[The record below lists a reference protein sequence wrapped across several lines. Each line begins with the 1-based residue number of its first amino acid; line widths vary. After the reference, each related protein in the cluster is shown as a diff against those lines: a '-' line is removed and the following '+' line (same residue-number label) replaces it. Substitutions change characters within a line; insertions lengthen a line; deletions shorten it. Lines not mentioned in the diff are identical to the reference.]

1 MQGFAQ
7 GYYRFSV
14 WVVRL
19 VYVNILWLLFTVVG
33 LGVLGL
39 MPATAGMFAVVRKW
53 IRGED
58 DISIFKTFKDSF
70 RAEFLKANILGYIL
84 AIVGYFLYL
93 DIQFMRIQ
101 GGLFF
106 QFFTYIIIVVFFL
119 YFIILLYLFPVF
131 VHFELKIQQY
141 IKWPLALGIMYPII
155 TLLVLGGLFIVYYVT
170 IQLVPALFILFGPPL
185 IAIVLS
191 WGAKLIFEKLEQ
203 KGRKSEQ
210 QDT

>member
-19 VYVNILWLLFTVVG
+19 VYVNILWLFFTVVG

-53 IRGED
+53 LRGED
-58 DISIFKTFKDSF
+58 DIPIFKTFKDSF

-84 AIVGYFLYL
+84 LIVGYFLYL

-101 GGLFF
+101 EGLFY
-106 QFFTYIIIVVFFL
+106 QFFTYLIILVFFL
-119 YFIILLYLFPVF
+119 YLITLLYVFPTF
-131 VHFELKIQQY
+131 VHFELRMQQY
-141 IKWPLALGIMYPII
+141 IKWPLALGIMH
-155 TLLVLGGLFIVYYVT
+155 
-170 IQLVPALFILFGPPL
+170 
-185 IAIVLS
+185 
-191 WGAKLIFEKLEQ
+191 
-203 KGRKSEQ
+203 
-210 QDT
+210 

>member
-101 GGLFF
+101 EGLLF

-119 YFIILLYLFPVF
+119 YFIILLYFFPVF
-131 VHFELKIQQY
+131 VHFELKIQEY

-155 TLLVLGGLFIVYYVT
+155 TLLVLGGLFIIYYVT
-170 IQLVPALFILFGPPL
+170 NQLVPALFILFGPPL

-203 KGRKSEQ
+203 KGRESEQ